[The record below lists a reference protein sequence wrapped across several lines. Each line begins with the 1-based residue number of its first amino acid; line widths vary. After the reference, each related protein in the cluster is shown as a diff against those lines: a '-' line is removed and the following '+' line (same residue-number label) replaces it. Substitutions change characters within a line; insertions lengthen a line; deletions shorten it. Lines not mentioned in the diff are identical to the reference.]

1 MPTIASGPKRTD
13 TLPKLPYSVANIRNI
28 TPNKING
35 LLFWL
40 DASDSASITLSNDG
54 TVDRVI
60 SWRDKSINAVN
71 LNIGSPISPSNFP
84 FQSTIQG
91 SPYNTVYFSTGMT
104 AIRSATNI
112 SGVGSFFFVSPQL
125 QRVPAGTAQGD
136 MDAVFLFG
144 GNGGNDWHGG
154 IGSPYFFLNSGF
166 NDIRLRNSIGQ
177 LRVFNKTTNTL
188 FSQSNTLVNLTPYSI
203 ANASILLWSTSIPSG
218 TSTVFNGIGF
228 DRTGN
233 ANRGFPGHIGE
244 IVMFNRN
251 LSATEESQMVSYL
264 TQKWSLQCNV
274 PGEAAYNQSV
284 FNLAATPRF
293 FTPYTQFSTIVGFRF
308 PTYTLPISNVQ
319 FWYDAMDTAV
329 FTDINGRSP
338 PTPNNPIQLNSWRNK
353 GTLGITL
360 GSSRIGQ
367 FPFPIFNIFG
377 TNRYPQVDTIL
388 GNYSYFSANSASYAY
403 PGGKNITCFIVFTVY
418 FGGGAI
424 FTIHSGFGND
434 NNTGTGKFFGVLA
447 GVLSIPGVGSIPA
460 FGYSSGTTPMFS
472 APITINRT
480 YVGTII
486 INSNTT
492 STGGALPS
500 NGLINLNGAY
510 AANSSNIGPCNYDF
524 AQMALFGYVNSGTSQ
539 RGQGLN
545 EVVCCYRTV
554 TTTERIAMENQL
566 LAKWGIS
573 RNAPVSYLTT
583 SVPVT
588 SGLQLWYDSYSPA
601 FVTTNSSNQVT
612 SWLDRSGNGYHL
624 SNVGSNPVIYTTLT
638 SQANNLP
645 ALQFTFSNAT
655 SNYSALQNYNIS
667 NIATST
673 ITTIAAGYFV
683 ANPIPSAPEYFI
695 LSMGSTINSFESL
708 RMAIGKD
715 VVYNSTS
722 NTVNNNRYSQSN
734 FQIHTL
740 VVNVGTTSNGSLA
753 ASNMVSYV
761 NGSNPTTSTAPY
773 LGMITVSNVRI
784 GASLFGITSVNAPNR
799 TTQGYFTE
807 FLVWNRCLTTA
818 ELTSAHTYLFNKWTI
833 VSNAP
838 VANVPVTSG
847 LTLWL
852 DAYDSA
858 QVVRDSAGAVW
869 LWRDKSGC
877 NFHFSNTDANNTTT
891 FRPTYRPSDMNGL
904 PGILF
909 TSDLTTTVTTLYNLN
924 FVYPVRQDLSL
935 FIIFRSRG
943 SVGRLLAVLSNG
955 STDNAFAGGVSITGI
970 AANRNTCNVETT
982 YTAGTVAQAGFIWN
996 SSRTDIPDIPRS
1008 NLGVSQNGVVM
1019 NTGSQFLD
1027 SNFTFNQLIIGSR
1040 GVGDASSY
1048 YDGYVSE
1055 YLIYNRTVTFNERQQ
1070 IESYLLNK
1078 WNI

>member
-13 TLPKLPYSVANIRNI
+13 TFPQLPFSMANIRNI

-35 LLFWL
+35 LMFWL
-40 DASDSASITLSNDG
+40 DASDSSSITLSNDG
-54 TVDRVI
+54 TVNRVI
-60 SWRDKSINAVN
+60 SWRDKSTNAVN
-71 LNIGSPISPSNFP
+71 LNIGSPIAPSNFP

-104 AIRSATNI
+104 AIRSASYI
-112 SGVGSFFFVSPQL
+112 SGSVRSFFFVSPQL

-144 GNGGNDWHGG
+144 GSFGNDWHGS
-154 IGSPYFFLNSGF
+154 IGSPYYFLANGF
-166 NDIRLRNSIGQ
+166 TDVNLRNSIGK

-188 FSQSNTLVNLTPYSI
+188 LSQSNILINLTPYSS

-218 TSTVFNGIGF
+218 TSTGFNGIGF

-251 LSATEESQMVSYL
+251 LNTEEESQMVSYL

-274 PGEAAYNQSV
+274 PGEAAYNQSL

-293 FTPYTQFSTIVGFRF
+293 FTPYTQFSTVVGFRF
-308 PTYTLPISNVQ
+308 LTYTLPISNVQ

-338 PTPNNPIQLNSWRNK
+338 PTPNNPIELNSWRNK
-353 GTLGITL
+353 GTLGTTL
-360 GSSRIGQ
+360 GVGRIGQ

-377 TNRYPQVDTIL
+377 TNRYPEVNTRL
-388 GNYSYFSANSASYAY
+388 GNYSYFRADSAGYAY

-418 FGGGAI
+418 FAGGAI
-424 FTIHSGFGND
+424 FTIHSGFAND
-434 NNTGTGKFFGVLA
+434 STNSGKFFGVIA
-447 GVLSIPGVGSIPA
+447 NTTQ
-460 FGYSSGTTPMFS
+460 FGYSSGTTPMFAAS
-472 APITINRT
+472 ITTNRT

-492 STGGALPS
+492 TSIGGALPS

-510 AANSSNIGPCNYDF
+510 AANSSNIGPATYDF
-524 AQMALFGYVNSGTSQ
+524 TQMALFGYINSGTTQ

-545 EVVCCYRTV
+545 EVVCCYRAV
-554 TTTERIAMENQL
+554 TTTERVAMENQL

-573 RNAPVSYLTT
+573 RNAPVSYLAT

-588 SGLQLWYDSYSPA
+588 SGLQMWYDAYSPA

-624 SNVGSNPVIYTTLT
+624 SNAGSNPVVYTTLT
-638 SQANNLP
+638 SQTNNLP

-655 SNYSALQNYNIS
+655 SNYSALQNFNIS

-708 RMAIGKD
+708 RMAIGRD
-715 VVYNSTS
+715 AIYNSTS
-722 NTVNNNRYSQSN
+722 NTVANSRYTQSN

-740 VVNVGTTSNGSLA
+740 VANTGTTSNGSLA

-784 GASLFGITSVNAPNR
+784 GASLFDITSANAPNR
-799 TTQGYFTE
+799 TTQGFFTE
-807 FLVWNRCLTTA
+807 FLVWDRCLTTA

-833 VSNAP
+833 VSTAP

-858 QVVRDSAGAVW
+858 QVIRDSAGAVW
-869 LWRDKSGC
+869 MWRDKSGC
-877 NFHFSNTDANNTTT
+877 NFHFTNTNANNTTV
-891 FRPTYRPSDMNGL
+891 FRPTYSTTDVNGL
-904 PGILF
+904 PGLLF
-909 TSDLTTTVTTLYNLN
+909 TSDLTTTATTLYNMN
-924 FVYPVRQDLSL
+924 FVYPTRQDMSL
-935 FIIFRSRG
+935 FIVFKSRG

-955 STDNAFAGGVSITGI
+955 STDYAFAGGVSITGI
-970 AANRNTCNVETT
+970 SALRNYCNLSAP
-982 YTAGTVAQAGFIWN
+982 YTSRTVAQVGFIWN
-996 SSRTDIPDIPRS
+996 SSRTDIPDIPQS
-1008 NLGVSQNGVVM
+1008 NLGITRNGVVLA
-1019 NTGSQFLD
+1019 TGNQYLD
-1027 SNFTFNQLIIGSR
+1027 TNFTFNQLIIGSR
-1040 GVGDASSY
+1040 VQNAGDPSSY

-1055 YLIYNRTVTFNERQQ
+1055 YLMYNRTVTFNERQQ